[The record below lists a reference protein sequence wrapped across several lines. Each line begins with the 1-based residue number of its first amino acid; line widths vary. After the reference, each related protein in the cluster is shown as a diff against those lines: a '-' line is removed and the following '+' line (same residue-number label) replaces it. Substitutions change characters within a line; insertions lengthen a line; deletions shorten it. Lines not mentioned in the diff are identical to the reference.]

1 MESQFYTTSDKRILD
16 VHNEEMMAVQTEME
30 IFIQMQIQIMLG
42 MDEESVAESEV
53 GWQPFTIEIEIEN
66 IDALITNCITKEPYS
81 IC

>member
-1 MESQFYTTSDKRILD
+1 
-16 VHNEEMMAVQTEME
+16 
-30 IFIQMQIQIMLG
+30 MQIQIMFG
-42 MDEESVAESEV
+42 AEEESEAAESEV